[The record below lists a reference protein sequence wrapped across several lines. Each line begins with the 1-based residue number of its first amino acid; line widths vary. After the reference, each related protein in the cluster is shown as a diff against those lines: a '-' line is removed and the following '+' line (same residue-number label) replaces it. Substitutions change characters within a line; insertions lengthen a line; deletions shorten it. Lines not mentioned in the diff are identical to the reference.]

1 MNIYFIFKDYPQKFH
16 IMKISKQPLHFLLLT
31 IAFSIFSFHSA
42 KAQKPS
48 VTGTW
53 NMSVETS
60 AGSGS
65 PTFVLKQENDTL
77 ITGTYSGQLGEAPV
91 KGTIKGN
98 DIRLEFSISGNL
110 IEYTGT
116 IDGDTMKGK
125 VKLGSMAEGT
135 FTGKRKESK
144 T

>member
-1 MNIYFIFKDYPQKFH
+1 
-16 IMKISKQPLHFLLLT
+16 MKISKRPLHFLLLIT
-31 IAFSIFSFHSA
+31 AFSIFSFHSA
-42 KAQKPS
+42 SAQKPS

-65 PTFVLKQENDTL
+65 PSFILKQENDTL

-98 DIRLEFSISGNL
+98 DIMLEFSISGNL

-116 IDGDTMKGK
+116 IDGDNMKGK

-135 FTGKRKESK
+135 FTGKKK
-144 T
+144 TAGS

>member
-1 MNIYFIFKDYPQKFH
+1 V
-16 IMKISKQPLHFLLLT
+16 KISKLIPLFILA
-31 IAFSIFSFHSA
+31 IAAFSGYSFVSAFS
-42 KAQKPS
+42 QKPK

-53 NMSVETS
+53 NMSVETT

-65 PTFVLKQENDTL
+65 PTFILKQDDDIN
-77 ITGTYSGQLGEAPV
+77 ISGTYSGQLGEAPV

-98 DIRLEFSISGNL
+98 DIRLEFNISGNL

-116 IDGDTMKGK
+116 ITDDTMKGK

-135 FTGKRKESK
+135 FTGKRKDG
-144 T
+144 